1 MNITDAEIRQ
11 RLQMSE
17 DSHWEFNQIEFKG
30 DLPKSPRRED
40 FADEMIAFANSD
52 GGVLLCGVSDNGE
65 LQGMSKEH
73 VAALS
78 LMLAEVCTDTVKP
91 SLNVIIEQRQLD
103 GKNLVLVEIPRGN
116 HVHERSGRAYLRVG
130 PTKRTLGHDE
140 RLRLAQ
146 QRAQSR
152 YVWFD
157 RQAVPNTGFNTL
169 DERLWEPLL
178 SVAGMDDPPSALKNM
193 GLLIPDVS
201 GVDRATVS
209 GVLLCTDSPQ
219 KWLPQATIMAI
230 MYRGKDRASGQLD
243 AQEIQGP
250 LSVQIADAMKFVA
263 RNMRVAA
270 RKTPARENIPQ
281 YSLSAV
287 FEAVVNAVVHRDYS
301 MAARHIRISMFK
313 NRMEID
319 SPGQLPNGMTIDG
332 MISSRADRNQVLA
345 SVFGRFPV
353 GNIHGS
359 DHRRYIM
366 ERRGDGVSII
376 FKKTQELL
384 GITPEYKVVD
394 QKNLVL
400 MIPAAKLQI
409 TSSDAAITVYSEGEP
424 VADVDI
430 LAVFPNKTWERA
442 KTDENGEADLNFYT
456 THLPMTVYAAKSGYT
471 AGLAQAW
478 VPCQGGLLLKL
489 DPLTS
494 GGAIIFPKGN
504 GHIPGLHGRLDP
516 KRDDL
521 DRAYLYADNIAIDQG
536 KQQPVIFRFG
546 KPIRLTDIS
555 GFEVMVIVVNIIG
568 QSVLMEYRPVD

>member
-1 MNITDAEIRQ
+1 MNITDAEIRR

-17 DSHWEFNQIEFKG
+17 DSRWEFKQIEFVG
-30 DLPKSPRRED
+30 DRPKSSRRD
-40 FADEMIAFANSD
+40 DLADEMAAFANSD
-52 GGVLLCGVSDNGE
+52 GGVLLCGVSDSGE
-65 LQGMSKEH
+65 LQGMSREQ
-73 VAALS
+73 VTALS
-78 LMLAEVCTDTVKP
+78 LMLAEVCTDSVKP

-103 GKNLVLVEIPRGN
+103 GKNFVLVEIPRGH
-116 HVHERSGRAYLRVG
+116 HVHERSGHAYLRVG

-152 YVWFD
+152 YIWFD
-157 RQAVPNTGFNTL
+157 RQVVPNTGFNTL
-169 DERLWEPLL
+169 NERLWEPLL
-178 SVAGMDDPPSALKNM
+178 SVDGMDDPTRALKNM
-193 GLLIPDVS
+193 GLLISDVS
-201 GVDRATVS
+201 GVNRATVA
-209 GVLLCTDSPQ
+209 GILLCTGSPQ
-219 KWLPQATIMAI
+219 KWLPQATIMAT

-250 LSVQIADAMKFVA
+250 LSVQIADSMKFVA

-313 NRMEID
+313 NRLEID

-376 FKKTQELL
+376 FKKTQELS
-384 GITPEYKVVD
+384 GIKPEYKVID
-394 QKNLVL
+394 QTNLVL
-400 MIPAAKLQI
+400 MISAAKLQI
-409 TSSDAAITVYSEGEP
+409 ISSDAAITIHSEGKP
-424 VADVDI
+424 VADVDV
-430 LAVFPNKTWERA
+430 LAIFPNKAWERA
-442 KTDENGEADLNFYT
+442 TTDENGEVDFNFYT
-456 THLPMTVYAAKSGYT
+456 THLPMTVYAAKLGYT
-471 AGLAQAW
+471 AGLAREW
-478 VPCQGGLLLKL
+478 IPYHGSLFLEL

-494 GGAIIFPKGN
+494 GGAIIFPDGK
-504 GHIPGLHGRLDP
+504 GHIPGLNGWLEP
-516 KRDDL
+516 KRDSL
-521 DRAYLYADNIAIDQG
+521 DRTYLYTDNIAIDQG

-546 KPIRLTDIS
+546 KPLRLTDIS
-555 GFEVMVIVVNIIG
+555 GFEVIATVVDIIG